1 MKLFIVLGNQLFSPR
16 YLNEF
21 KDHIIFMAEDYG
33 LCTFE
38 KHHKFKILLFLSS
51 MRSYRDDL
59 KSKNLCISKSY
70 SLLVEKKVSLV
81 SSKFYQKL
89 FVFLISFS
97 TILIFPESPKE
108 LENICASY
116 NSRKIC
122 NVW

>member
-1 MKLFIVLGNQLFSPR
+1 MMK
-16 YLNEF
+16 
-21 KDHIIFMAEDYG
+21 AA
-33 LCTFE
+33 FE
-38 KHHKFKILLFLSS
+38 P
-51 MRSYRDDL
+51 DL
-59 KSKNLCISKSY
+59 KSKTLCISKSY
-70 SLLVEKKVSLV
+70 SRLAEKEVSLV

-108 LENICASY
+108 LENICESY